1 MCGISGFVTFSR
13 AAYDADAA
21 LRHMNR
27 RLSHRGPDAEGYF
40 AHENVFLAHR
50 RLAVID
56 IAASTQPMTTA
67 DGRHTIVFNGE
78 IYNYRILREELRAL
92 GRHFA
97 TNGDTEVLL
106 QAVAEWGDGALQRI
120 EGMFAFAS
128 FDKADQT
135 LLVARDHL
143 GVKPLHFVANATTF
157 AFASELKALI
167 EHPAVS
173 KDINL
178 DALGLFL
185 ECQYIPAPLTIYR
198 DVSKLEAGH
207 ALRLNVR
214 TGDIARWQYWS
225 VNCQQKLSVCE
236 GEATDLLDAELR
248 RSVTSMLVADVP
260 LGAFVSGGVDSSVVA
275 ALMTDL
281 TGKPIETFNLGFL
294 DQSGR
299 PDTTQSEHDEAAT
312 VAAHLGSH
320 HHALMVKPSDVT
332 DAFGDWVNV
341 FDEPFGDQA
350 ALPTMLLSKLT
361 RQHVTVALTG
371 EGADELFSGYAN
383 YQKRVA
389 EEKISA
395 ILGASASPFPS
406 LLAML
411 PAAARKDRLVKAI
424 MQPKAKRYATI
435 PNVFDRALQPTLF
448 SEGFLAQQKTH
459 IADYAAKF
467 YDECNA
473 SDYIEKIMYV
483 DMRLWLPDDLL
494 TKVDRATMA
503 YSLEARVPYLDHRF
517 VEFVTRLD
525 PALKQQ
531 GKTTKYILKKLAAS
545 YLPAEIVYRNKQ
557 GFVMPLSSWLQSS
570 LKPHVDAA
578 LGTDR
583 NGRSRNCSNG
593 SNGSNGSSG
602 GLAKRGLFREGALAK
617 IQAEHASGRSNH
629 AGRIWALTVLEQW
642 FLRYAPEFSL

>member
-1 MCGISGFVTFSR
+1 MCGISGFVNLGRTEY
-13 AAYDADAA
+13 AAQAV
-21 LRHMNR
+21 LRQMNR

-40 AHENVFLAHR
+40 AHEHVHLAHR

-56 IAASTQPMTTA
+56 IAASSQPMTTA

-78 IYNYRILREELRAL
+78 IYNYRSLREELRAL
-92 GRHFA
+92 GRQFA

-106 QAVAEWGDGALQRI
+106 QAIAQWGEGALERI

-128 FDKADQT
+128 FDKTEQT

-143 GVKPLHFVANATTF
+143 GVKPLHFVTNATTF
-157 AFASELKALI
+157 AFASELKALL

-173 KDINL
+173 NDLNL
-178 DALGLFL
+178 DALGLYL

-198 DVSKLEAGH
+198 DISKLEAGH

-214 TGDIARWQYWS
+214 TGAIARWQFWS
-225 VNCQQKLSVCE
+225 VNYQHKISV
-236 GEATDLLDAELR
+236 GQTEAINLLDTELR
-248 RSVTSMLVADVP
+248 RSVESMLLADVP
-260 LGAFVSGGVDSSVVA
+260 LGAFVSGGVDSSLVA

-299 PDTTQSEHDEAAT
+299 PDTTQSEHDEAAK
-312 VAAHLGSH
+312 VASHLRSH

-332 DAFGDWVNV
+332 DTFADWVNV

-383 YQKRVA
+383 YQKRA
-389 EEKISA
+389 SEEKIAA
-395 ILGASASPFPS
+395 IFGASWSPLPR
-406 LLAML
+406 LLALL

-424 MQPKAKRYATI
+424 MQPKAKRYATV

-448 SEGFLAQQKTH
+448 SNSLLVAQKSH

-473 SDYIEKIMYV
+473 EDYIEKIMYV
-483 DMRLWLPDDLL
+483 DMRLWLADDLL
-494 TKVDRATMA
+494 TKVDRSTMA
-503 YSLEARVPYLDHRF
+503 YSLEARVPFLDHRF
-517 VEFVTRLD
+517 VEFVARLD
-525 PALKQQ
+525 PALKQH
-531 GKTTKYILKKLAAS
+531 GKTTKFILKKLAAR
-545 YLPAEIVYRNKQ
+545 YLPEEIVYRNKQ
-557 GFVMPLSSWLQSS
+557 GFVMPLSAWLQSS

-578 LGTDR
+578 LGA
-583 NGRSRNCSNG
+583 NGGGRSG
-593 SNGSNGSSG
+593 SR

-617 IQAEHASGRSNH
+617 IQAEHATGRSNH
-629 AGRIWALTVLEQW
+629 AGRIWALAVLEQW
-642 FLRYAPEFSL
+642 FQRYAPEFSL